1 VQSLSGQQKKDQTV
15 VTASVSKPLLARAI
29 RARPDVI
36 ARRSG
41 DKRQRSR

>member
-1 VQSLSGQQKKDQTV
+1 VQSLSGQQKKDRTV

-29 RARPDVI
+29 RARPDVMLH
-36 ARRSG
+36 RRA